1 MKIILVD
8 AWNTLIK
15 NKKID
20 STIYNILEGLK
31 NKKIILTNANDKEL
45 VNYGIIN
52 MPYEVFSLSHDP
64 NKDNP
69 FYFKLLIEKYS
80 LNIDNLIYIEHNKEI
95 AQRTNEMI
103 EDLNLQQFLNKKSGE
118 VVETI
123 KSPSNLSLFV

>member
-52 MPYEVFSLSHDP
+52 MPYEVFILSHDP

-80 LNIDNLIYIEHNKEI
+80 LSIDNLIYIEHNKEAVKSATSLGI
-95 AQRTNEMI
+95 KTHHYNPHEAVE
-103 EDLNLQQFLNKKSGE
+103 ELSKFLLKNL
-118 VVETI
+118 
-123 KSPSNLSLFV
+123 

>member
-52 MPYEVFSLSHDP
+52 MPYEVFSLYHDP

-69 FYFKLLIEKYS
+69 FYFKLLIEKYN
-80 LNIDNLIYIEHNKEI
+80 LIIDNLIYIEHNKEAVNSAI
-95 AQRTNEMI
+95 SLGIKTHHYNPNEPI
-103 EDLNLQQFLNKKSGE
+103 EELSKFLLKNL
-118 VVETI
+118 
-123 KSPSNLSLFV
+123 